1 MFKGKFDC
9 RMEVIHK
16 VFHRLELFGSA
27 QKDQEDI
34 VWESSQMWMA
44 QMKAYW
50 IASLWQTMKGWRMVL
65 AYGVSMA
72 VPTSWRKYLSM
83 NEKLLFSRMG
93 SSSIPMLW
101 GLWATGGR
109 VLVCNFM

>member
-34 VWESSQMWMA
+34 VCESPPDVDGPNEGLLDSFFVA
-44 QMKAYW
+44 
-50 IASLWQTMKGWRMVL
+50 THERL

-72 VPTSWRKYLSM
+72 APTSWRKCLSM
-83 NEKLLFSRMG
+83 NEKLLFFRMI
-93 SSSIPMLW
+93 SSSIPIVW